1 MRGGR
6 MIVNPVRYG
15 SGGKVKQA
23 TIHVPVSTTY
33 YISGG
38 EQKKATTSG
47 DYLMDVGSIFAV
59 KRDFNSVP
67 KINNATLLTSA
78 SYLSVWRVN
87 DA

>member
-1 MRGGR
+1 
-6 MIVNPVRYG
+6 MIFKPVRYG

-23 TIHVPVSTTY
+23 TIHVPTSATY

-38 EQKKATTSG
+38 EQKKATTAG

-59 KRDFNSVP
+59 KRDFNGTP
-67 KINNATLLTSA
+67 KIDNATLLTSV
-78 SYLSVWRVN
+78 SYLSVWLVK